1 MGRKN
6 PYIKKAN
13 TETEYTPEQIQ
24 ELKRCMSDPIHFIKN
39 YVMIQHPTDGV
50 VKFELYDYQEDM
62 VTNYATHRNNIA
74 LSARQTGKTTVA
86 VAYLLWFACFHFDK
100 TILVTSRANE
110 HAMEIIMRIRFAY
123 ENLPHFIKPGVKEDA
138 WNKHEVGFD
147 NNSRIISSATSE
159 NAGRG
164 YSISLLYVDELAFV
178 PPNIQQEFWAS
189 ISPTLSTGGSVIIT
203 STPNG
208 DLDLFSELWRG
219 ANIPDPKNNE
229 GLGVNQFKPTRVYWD
244 QPPGRDEKFKE
255 EQIAKL
261 GEIKWKQEFLCEFIS
276 SESLLMDSIWVNNET
291 LRIKQLRP
299 VDIIKDVIFFDKIKP
314 LGTYLIGVDPSTGS
328 GEDYSAITIFE
339 FPSLNQVGEYRSNT
353 MSTNKLYGVLKNI
366 IRVFEK
372 QGCIVYFSVENNG
385 VGEGILALYEADENP
400 PETCEMVSEEGKNR
414 RGMTTTPKNK
424 MKACVNMKEMLEKGN
439 MTINSPV
446 LIAELKSYIR
456 HRGSYAAQIGSTDDV
471 ISSVLI
477 VIRLIEEIATYD
489 QQAFDKLYSSGEYE
503 EWNDSDWD
511 GYDDYN
517 EADGPL
523 PMI

>member
-1 MGRKN
+1 MAKRN

-13 TETEYTPEQIQ
+13 TELEYTHEQIM
-24 ELKRCMSDPIHFIKN
+24 ELKKCMDDPIYFIRT
-39 YVMIQHPTDGV
+39 YVMIQHPTKGT
-50 VKFELYDYQEDM
+50 VKFKLYDYQEEM

-86 VAYLLWFACFHFDK
+86 VAFLLWYACFHFDK
-100 TILVTSRANE
+100 TVLVTSRANE

-123 ENLPHFIKPGVKEDA
+123 EQLPHFIKPGVKEDA

-178 PPNIQQEFWAS
+178 PPNIQEEFWAS
-189 ISPTLSTGGSVIIT
+189 ISPTLATGGSVIIT

-219 ANIPDPKNNE
+219 ANIPDANNPD
-229 GLGVNQFKPTRVYWD
+229 GLGINKFKATRVYWD
-244 QPPGRDEKFKE
+244 QPPGRDEAFKE

-276 SESLLMDSIWVNNET
+276 SDALLMDSIWINNET
-291 LRIKQLRP
+291 ERIKQ
-299 VDIIKDVIFFDKIKP
+299 IKP
-314 LGTYLIGVDPSTGS
+314 VNTINDVVFYDNIKSNSTYIIGVDPSTGA
-328 GEDYSAITIFE
+328 GEDFSAITMFE
-339 FPSLNQVGEYRSNT
+339 FPSMVQMGEWRSNT

-366 IRVFEK
+366 LRLFEK
-372 QGCIVYFSVENNG
+372 QNCTVYFSVENNG
-385 VGEGILALYEADENP
+385 VGEGIIALYEADDNP
-400 PETCEMVSEEGKNR
+400 PETAEMISEEGKNR
-414 RGMTTTPKNK
+414 RGMATTPKTK
-424 MKACVNMKEMLEKGN
+424 MKSCVNMKEMLEKGK
-439 MTINSPV
+439 MKINSPV

-456 HRGSYAAQIGSTDDV
+456 HRGSYAAQVGSTDDV

-477 VIRLIEEIATYD
+477 VMRILEEIASYE
-489 QQAFDKLYSSGEYE
+489 QEAFDKLYSNEYNEWSEDGYGEYDE
-503 EWNDSDWD
+503 GD
-511 GYDDYN
+511 G
-517 EADGPL
+517 GL
-523 PMI
+523 PMVF